1 MGSLWMLHRGG
12 LCVVLMGQVWYL
24 TPTWGCWGA
33 SALLLYVCTVL
44 GLQSSEALAGA
55 WGRLAMGAWCV
66 CIEES
71 HADE

>member
-1 MGSLWMLHRGG
+1 MSGAHGAGLVLDSNVGLVGSK
-12 LCVVLMGQVWYL
+12 CF
-24 TPTWGCWGA
+24 T
-33 SALLLYVCTVL
+33 LYVCTV
-44 GLQSSEALAGA
+44 GLAQSSKALARA

>member
-1 MGSLWMLHRGG
+1 MSGAHGAGLVLDSNVGLLGSKCFT
-12 LCVVLMGQVWYL
+12 LC
-24 TPTWGCWGA
+24 
-33 SALLLYVCTVL
+33 LYCL
-44 GLQSSEALAGA
+44 GLAQSSKALAGA

>member
-1 MGSLWMLHRGG
+1 M
-12 LCVVLMGQVWYL
+12 VLVGQVWYL

-33 SALLLYVCTVL
+33 SALLCMSVL
-44 GLQSSEALAGA
+44 SLAGA
-55 WGRLAMGAWCV
+55 VKQGTGRGVGQVSHGAWCV